1 MTFEQLLYV
10 EVLSH
15 HKSLQKAADVL
26 HISKPGL
33 SLAISELEDELG
45 VKIFDRTS
53 KGTEVSPVGL
63 QLLSSVSEILKSK
76 SNLEQLVAFSLNEGK
91 KDVVHIRY
99 INTMFRAFI
108 EPFVAQFEEKYRGVL
123 YDISRDST
131 KNIVDLVKNG
141 VIDAGFIASS
151 DIESEWI
158 ESLVFQPVCYGKVVL
173 GVSKDS
179 PLIGHPLTLDELKQQ
194 KFCLYDDAFH
204 EVLFDRLQ
212 YLCGPLEIVLKTDDH
227 WAINEAVTR
236 LGAVCIGR
244 DLQGLFSREEASENM
259 VSLSVGHLFNDN
271 IALGWLTNPRVP
283 PSEAAT
289 ELMEDISVELKKAL

>member
-33 SLAISELEDELG
+33 SLAISELENELG
-45 VKIFDRTS
+45 IKIFDRTS
-53 KGTEVSPVGL
+53 KGTEVTQVGM

-76 SNLEQLVAFSLNEGK
+76 SNLEQLVAFSLDAGK

-99 INTMFRAFI
+99 INTMFRAFLA
-108 EPFVAQFEEKYRGVL
+108 PFLEQYEEKYRNVL

-131 KNIVDLVKNG
+131 QHIIELVKNG
-141 VIDAGFIASS
+141 EIDAGFISAS

-158 ESLVFQPVCYGKVVL
+158 KDLVFQPICYGKVVL

-179 PLIGHPLTLDELKQQ
+179 PLAGREITLEELKQQ
-194 KFCLYDDAFH
+194 KFCLYDDVFH
-204 EVLFDRLQ
+204 DVLFDRLQ

-227 WAINEAVTR
+227 WAIGEAVTK

-244 DLQGLFSREEASENM
+244 DLQGIFSREETNSNM
-259 VSLSVGHLFNDN
+259 ANLSVGHLFNDN

-283 PSEAAT
+283 PSEVAS
-289 ELMEDISVELKKAL
+289 ELMEDISSELKKGL